1 MLIRATKVLL
11 VSALVLYAADK
22 VDVEDLNADIRLPAF
37 NARMAI
43 GFNYDLLRCPTDV
56 SFEYPRGFMGFNIP
70 LEKTL
75 DLSDFIQYIDPAI
88 DSVLQD
94 STIVSNGKDFKP
106 LGTAKQNPNMSVTV
120 DVPMM
125 GGVASFSTTQNFY
138 LGYENSLGNPNIFV
152 NPDSIMDGVKFLLRG
167 TVNVPLNLSM
177 SWETMTFGYAYRIN
191 KMLTMALNLH
201 RHLFAMD
208 LRGKIDADILGRFSY
223 EKEQEGGAGLSIDQ
237 EIDYS
242 SDRIYGRAYGHYDAE
257 VWTPTIG
264 IKAWRFILTTRFGF
278 TTKARGE
285 FYAHYSLPFFIDPY
299 TFEQTVDFEDP
310 DILNDS
316 EIRQKLL
323 SNAAD
328 SVFVSTRK
336 KINNSFVESSLEWK
350 MPTGLTLGF
359 DIIPEHL
366 RFSYTKIFGEVS
378 MKLDRIAT
386 EKKSTLDNETES
398 VFDSLVVD
406 FGVQVDHIM
415 VLECKL
421 MNAFLNIGVFGID
434 FRYEDQK
441 NLIGK
446 NMPYMHL
453 GKAAM
458 IPTLNFGAAL
468 GTKLQLL
475 LELDVLPLPA
485 LKTGVYYF
493 F

>member
-11 VSALVLYAADK
+11 LSAITLYAANAVS
-22 VDVEDLNADIRLPAF
+22 VDELNANVQLPAF
-37 NARMAI
+37 NARMSI

-70 LEKTL
+70 LEQSVNL
-75 DLSDFIQYIDPAI
+75 RDFIQYVDPAI
-88 DSVLQD
+88 DSIFMD
-94 STIVSNGKDFKP
+94 SSIISNGQDFKP
-106 LGTAKQNPNMSVTV
+106 VGSAKQNPNMSVMV

-125 GGVASFSTTQNFY
+125 GGVASFGSTQNFF
-138 LGYENSLGNPNIFV
+138 LSYENSLGNPNIFI
-152 NPDSIMDGVKFLLRG
+152 NPDSLMEGVQFLLRG
-167 TVNVPLNLSM
+167 TVNVPLSLSM
-177 SWETMTFGYAYRIN
+177 TWETMTFGYAYRVN

-201 RHLFAMD
+201 RHLFTMD
-208 LRGKIDADILGRFSY
+208 LRGKIDADILGRFVY
-223 EKEQEGGAGLSIDQ
+223 ETDANEAGGVSIDH
-237 EIDYS
+237 EIDYA
-242 SDRIYGRAYGHYDAE
+242 SDKIYGRAYGHYDAE

-264 IKAWRFILTTRFGF
+264 LKAWRFILTTRFGF
-278 TTKARGE
+278 KTKAHGE
-285 FYAHYSLPFFIDPY
+285 FYAHYALPFFIDPR
-299 TFEQTVDFEDP
+299 TFEQTVDFNDP
-310 DILNDS
+310 DIMNNSDM
-316 EIRQKLL
+316 RQKLL

-328 SVFVSTRK
+328 SVSVSTRK
-336 KINNSFVESSLEWK
+336 KVGDSYVESSLDWK
-350 MPTGLTLGF
+350 MPTGLTLAF

-366 RFSYTKIFGEVS
+366 RFSYTKLFGEVA
-378 MKLDRIAT
+378 MKLDRIAMET
-386 EKKSTLDNETES
+386 KDLSDEESKSA
-398 VFDSLVVD
+398 FDSLTID

-421 MNAFLNIGVFGID
+421 LNAFLNLGVFGID
-434 FRYEDQK
+434 FRYENQK
-441 NLIGK
+441 NLLGK

-453 GKAAM
+453 GKSAM

>member
-11 VSALVLYAADK
+11 LSAMTLYAANGVN
-22 VDVEDLNADIRLPAF
+22 VDELNANVKLPAF

-70 LEKTL
+70 LEQSVNL
-75 DLSDFIQYIDPAI
+75 RDFIQYVDPAI
-88 DSVLQD
+88 DSIFQD
-94 STIVSNGKDFKP
+94 SSIISNGKEFKP
-106 LGTAKQNPNMSVTV
+106 IGSAKQNPNMSVMV

-125 GGVASFSTTQNFY
+125 GGVASFSTTQNFF

-152 NPDSIMDGVKFLLRG
+152 NPDSLMDGVKFLLRG
-167 TVNVPLNLSM
+167 TVNVPLSLSM

-191 KMLTMALNLH
+191 KMLTMALNIH
-201 RHLFAMD
+201 RHFFTMD
-208 LRGKIDADILGRFSY
+208 IRGKIDADILGRFVY
-223 EKEQEGGAGLSIDQ
+223 ETDQNEGAGVSIDQ
-237 EIDYS
+237 EIDYA
-242 SDRIYGRAYGHYDAE
+242 SDKIYGRAYGHYDAE

-264 IKAWRFILTTRFGF
+264 LKAWRFILTTRFGF
-278 TTKARGE
+278 KTKARGE
-285 FYAHYSLPFFIDPY
+285 FYARYALPFFIDPR

-310 DILNDS
+310 DILNNSDV
-316 EIRQKLL
+316 RQKLL

-328 SVFVSTRK
+328 SVSVSTRK
-336 KINNSFVESSLEWK
+336 LVNNSWVESSLDWE
-350 MPTGLTLGF
+350 MPTGLTLAF

-366 RFSYTKIFGEVS
+366 RFSYTKMFGEVA
-378 MKLDRIAT
+378 MKLDRIAM
-386 EKKSTLDNETES
+386 EKKALDEES
-398 VFDSLVVD
+398 ESAFDSLVLD

-421 MNAFLNIGVFGID
+421 LNAFLNLGVFGID
-434 FRYEDQK
+434 FRYENQK
-441 NLIGK
+441 NLLGK

-453 GKAAM
+453 GKSAM

-468 GTKLQLL
+468 GTKMQLL

-485 LKTGVYYF
+485 LKTGVYYYF
-493 F
+493 